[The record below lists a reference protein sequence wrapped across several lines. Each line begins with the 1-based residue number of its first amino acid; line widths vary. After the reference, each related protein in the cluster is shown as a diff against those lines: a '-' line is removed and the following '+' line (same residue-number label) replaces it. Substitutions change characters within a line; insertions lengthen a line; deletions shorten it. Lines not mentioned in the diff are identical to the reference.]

1 MNIFYKTIKA
11 RTTLFIILSF
21 LFTNSTA
28 QYEVTGVLLNPDQ
41 SPVSGLSVLL
51 LNEAGEQIADDQTD
65 SQGRFSLAYQLDL
78 TSADPLSE
86 PEIPTGFKLGSSY
99 PNPFNPRST
108 IPFYAPENTRA
119 IISVHNVLGQLVLS
133 TQANISA
140 GNNDIIIN
148 LGGHLSQGQY
158 ILRVHGEGYS
168 LSESMTFLSAGI
180 SSGNPEIRVRSG
192 AQPPARMES
201 VENRAASI
209 GDLRVVVEATEQ
221 FLGMEVT
228 VAPMQDVALG
238 SLILPLRSPEVCDD
252 LNLLASSSMPAHMIE
267 LEGFSE
273 ELGEAPI
280 GWLYDADFYNEYMVD
295 GNGADSAPEDTLR
308 FPVFIERGEHEGL
321 ANVLVPVHPVDYMG
335 GGDAKLVIIS
345 EDEMVVCPA
354 LPLQIEP
361 LTAAP
366 GTLDGM
372 LADLDGALEAIA
384 LDYGENPEV
393 LRAQSIYDFDPQ
405 LWHVAAGLQILN
417 GPNNPNN
424 LMNILQGSAPL
435 SNEEAPD
442 EEVLEVVN
450 ALLAV
455 TNLAEKFSTFS
466 NDLQSY
472 NTAFKSA
479 VLKIQSDSDDD
490 AEPEIVTPEKLNALM
505 SAQENIASNNEGL
518 VREIRELLGILLGS
532 VAVTTGAIGAAP
544 VAAACGFSA
553 LAVSLNQLIIDIREN
568 SLPSELQALELNA
581 SHSVFNEDNG
591 DIGAWDA
598 TLEAKSNGWT
608 LSAPTAIGLVP
619 GMGRVTSILTRNRFI
634 QQGTKEV
641 TDYIVSIT
649 QTHLMA
655 IWDEPSGPFTIESQ
669 TWIAPVDVDR
679 DDDYFS
685 WEIQTQSS
693 ELGDD
698 PIMFVDDDESRYY
711 ANSVG
716 TALLRI
722 RTSPDRFQGQFRESI
737 EELAVLPIQIEL
749 ARWTTEGYQFY
760 SREEPFYIRTDDEMD
775 ISAFVSGADDQSVS
789 WEVFTDG
796 ILTELG
802 SNTNVRYTPPDEP
815 GTHLVIARSTATGG
829 ARDHS
834 AAPERVAVARIYVIQ
849 DELIVYPDLTCLETV
864 DTHQFKAV
872 FGGEM
877 VEISDLEWE
886 MTGSGSMLSG
896 GVFMPVS
903 EGDVTI
909 TFYHP
914 DEPDDIQEI
923 SFTVSDLCSY
933 MRLHSVLF
941 DFRSDCVSYVE
952 PLHDMD
958 GNPFYGMVSNSFD
971 DPFHF
976 SFNIFGNVLQ
986 KSGAWSAQLPFGPG
1000 DSDTNASFWIATS
1013 IQEDGSLFP
1022 DLPRWRVSD
1031 RVFTAGWPLDV
1042 QRKVRTVDGQELQA
1056 WYGRFAL
1063 PIMDFDYYF
1072 QTEEIREAVVFGEFS
1087 GVLPVQFGC
1096 F

>member
-1 MNIFYKTIKA
+1 MNFVYKTIQIQ
-11 RTTLFIILSF
+11 TSIFIILAF
-21 LFTNSTA
+21 LFTDSSA
-28 QYEVTGVLLNPDQ
+28 QYQVTGVLLDPDQ
-41 SPVSGLSVLL
+41 TPLSSISVKL
-51 LNEAGEQIADDQTD
+51 LNDADELLADDQTD
-65 SQGRFSLAYQLDL
+65 SQGRFSLAYQLDH
-78 TSADPLSE
+78 TSADPQNE
-86 PEIPTGFKLGSSY
+86 PERPSGFKLGSSY

-108 IPFYAPENTRA
+108 VPFYAPENTRA
-119 IISVHNVLGQLVLS
+119 IISVHNILGQSVLS
-133 TQANISA
+133 AHADISA
-140 GNNDIIIN
+140 GNNDIIVN

-158 ILRVHGEGYS
+158 ILRVQGEGYS
-168 LSESMTFLSAGI
+168 LTESMTFLSAGI
-180 SSGNPEIRVRSG
+180 RSGNPEIRVQTG
-192 AQPPARMES
+192 AQLPARMES
-201 VENRAASI
+201 IENLTASI

-228 VAPMQDVALG
+228 VAPGQDVELG

-267 LEGFSE
+267 LGGFSE

-280 GWLYDADFYNEYMVD
+280 GWLYDADFYNEYVVD

-308 FPVFIERGEHEGL
+308 HPVYIEQGEHEGL
-321 ANVLVPVHPVDYMG
+321 ANVLVPVHPVNYMG

-361 LTAAP
+361 LPAAP
-366 GTLDGM
+366 GTLEGM
-372 LADLDGALEAIA
+372 LADMNGALEAVA
-384 LDYGENPEV
+384 LDYGENPDV
-393 LRAQSIYDFDPQ
+393 LRAQSVYDFDPH
-405 LWHVAAGLQILN
+405 LWHVAAGLQMLN

-442 EEVLEVVN
+442 EEVLDVVN

-455 TNLAEKFSTFS
+455 TGIAEKFSTFS
-466 NDLQSY
+466 SDLQS
-472 NTAFKSA
+472 NNIAFKSA
-479 VLKIQSDSDDD
+479 VLKIQSDSDTP
-490 AEPEIVTPEKLNALM
+490 PEIVTPDELDALM
-505 SAQENIASNNEGL
+505 STQEYIASMNEGL
-518 VREIRELLGILLGS
+518 SSEIRELTGILMGS
-532 VAVTTGAIGAAP
+532 VAVTTGAIGAVP
-544 VAAACGFSA
+544 VAAACGASA
-553 LAVSLNQLIIDIREN
+553 LAASLMQLVIDIAES

-581 SHSVFNEDNG
+581 SHTVFNEDNS

-598 TLEAKSNGWT
+598 TLEAKNNGWT

-619 GMGRVTSILTRNRFI
+619 GMGRVTSILTSNRFI
-634 QQGTKEV
+634 QQGTREV

-655 IWDEPSGPFTIESQ
+655 IWDEPSGPVNIESQ
-669 TWIAPVDVDR
+669 TWLAPVDVDR

-685 WEIQTQSS
+685 WELQTHSS

-722 RTSPDRFQGQFRESI
+722 RTSTDRFQGQFRESI

-749 ARWTTEGYQFY
+749 ARWPIGGIQFY
-760 SREEPFYIRTDDEMD
+760 PREEPFYIRTDDEMD
-775 ISAFVSGADDQSVS
+775 IGAIVSGADDQSVS
-789 WEVFTDG
+789 WEVFDDG

-815 GTHLVIARSTATGG
+815 GTHLLIARSTTTGG

-834 AAPERVAVARIYVIQ
+834 AAPERVALARIYVIQ
-849 DELIVYPDLTCLETV
+849 DELIVYPDLTCLETA

-877 VEISDLEWE
+877 VDISDLEWE
-886 MTGSGSMLSG
+886 ITGSGSMLSG

-933 MRLHSVLF
+933 MRLHSVFF
-941 DFRSDCVSYVE
+941 DHRSDCVSYIE
-952 PLHDMD
+952 PIHDAD
-958 GNPFYGMVSNSFD
+958 GNPAYGMISNSFD
-971 DPFHF
+971 DPFFF
-976 SFNIFGNVLQ
+976 SFNIFGSVLQ
-986 KSGAWSAQLPFGPG
+986 KSGAWSAQIPFAAN
-1000 DSDTNASFWIATS
+1000 DSDTDASFWIAAG
-1013 IQEDGSLFP
+1013 IQEDGSMFP
-1022 DLPRWRVSD
+1022 ELPRWSVSD
-1031 RVFTAGWPLDV
+1031 RIEMAGWPLDAE
-1042 QRKVRTVDGQELQA
+1042 RKVRTVDGQELQA
-1056 WYGRFAL
+1056 WYGSFVL
-1063 PIMDFDYYF
+1063 PIMDFDYYV
-1072 QTEEIREAVVFGEFS
+1072 QTEEFRETVVYGEFS
-1087 GVLPVQFGC
+1087 GVLPGQFGC